1 LPSEWSTD
9 AQVDREK
16 IDRARKNAEE
26 LFKPRPQLRPVD
38 AVVPT
43 ESSDLSTQ
51 SQPRRQPRIFRVLP
65 APSARAADVEAPAQP
80 KPPRGRRTLR
90 GGSRA
95 IPSSQFGRIR
105 ALASYGMTQA
115 QVAELY
121 DVSVDEIERIVS
133 EPRCQ

>member
-1 LPSEWSTD
+1 MPSEWSTD

-16 IDRARKNAEE
+16 IDRARKNAED
-26 LFKPRPQLRPVD
+26 LFKPRPQLKPVD
-38 AVVPT
+38 RVAPT

-51 SQPRRQPRIFRVLP
+51 PQPRRQPRIFRVAP
-65 APSARAADVEAPAQP
+65 APPPKVADLEASAQP
-80 KPPRGRRTLR
+80 KPPRRRCAIR
-90 GGSRA
+90 SESRA

-121 DVSVDEIERIVS
+121 DVSVDEIERIIS
-133 EPRCQ
+133 EPRF